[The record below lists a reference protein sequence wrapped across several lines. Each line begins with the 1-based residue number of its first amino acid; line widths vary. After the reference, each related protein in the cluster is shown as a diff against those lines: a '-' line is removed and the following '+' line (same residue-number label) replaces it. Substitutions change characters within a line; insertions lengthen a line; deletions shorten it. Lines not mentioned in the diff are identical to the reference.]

1 MWGVTSHR
9 LNSSLLIFFCKTAPK
24 QLPSTPQIQGHV
36 TACQS
41 QIQQLQGV
49 EQQLAGLQEAH
60 RKLQLD
66 LELSLVSQAA
76 MLKCKTQ
83 S

>member
-1 MWGVTSHR
+1 
-9 LNSSLLIFFCKTAPK
+9 L
-24 QLPSTPQIQGHV
+24 
-36 TACQS
+36 